1 MLIIFFK
8 IFKIILTKEFS
19 STLFSFVALSKLT
32 KPNMKKG
39 ILLILL
45 SFSLFTSCNSSKE
58 NKKDTYVTD
67 NYTKKE
73 ITITMRDGIKL
84 HTTIYSPKDTS
95 KEYPILM
102 QRTPYSSAPYGNQKM
117 KTKIGPNVHLMKEGN
132 IVVYQDVRGR
142 WMSEGVYD
150 NMRAYIPNK
159 TAEETDEVSD
169 TYDTIDWLVN
179 NVKNNNGNVGTWGIS
194 YPGHYATVSTIEAH
208 PALKAASPQ
217 ACIGDFFFDDFHHN
231 GAFLLSYFRAISL
244 FGTYKDTP
252 TDSAWYS
259 FPKME
264 SKDQYQFFLDKG
276 PLKNLNEYFQYE
288 KLDIKTAENKD
299 RIDDY
304 FWKEIVE
311 HPNYDSV
318 WQSKGIIQHLDKVP
332 SSVATMI
339 VGGWFDA
346 EDLYGPLETYKAIEK
361 NGKDNYNTLVFG
373 PWDHGKWAR
382 SGVEN
387 YVGNYYFGDSISLKF
402 QSEIETKFFN
412 HFLKGK
418 GDKKSGLPEAYVFDS
433 GKKEWKSY
441 DAWPPK
447 NVVKED
453 WFFSENQKLIYQD
466 QKIKSKTKPTKI
478 KFISDLK
485 RPVPY
490 SEDIKTVFTPRK
502 YMTDDQ
508 RFAARRPDVLVFET
522 KVLTEDFTLAG
533 DILAKLK
540 VATTGSAADWI
551 VKVIDVHPDNMEE
564 TNEKLQDHL
573 KMSNYHLM
581 VRSEVLRGRFR
592 NSFEFPEPFTPNKKT
607 DVNIKLQDVF
617 HTFKKGHKLQ
627 IQVQS
632 TWFPLIDLNPQ
643 TYVDNIYKADEKDFK
658 TQTHT
663 VFTDSSIEFS
673 VLK

>member
-1 MLIIFFK
+1 MNKQILLLVFSIFFA
-8 IFKIILTKEFS
+8 ISCTK
-19 STLFSFVALSKLT
+19 TT
-32 KPNMKKG
+32 KQE
-39 ILLILL
+39 
-45 SFSLFTSCNSSKE
+45 T
-58 NKKDTYVTD
+58 KKDTFVID
-67 NYTKKE
+67 NYSKKE
-73 ITITMRDGIKL
+73 VEITMRDGVKL
-84 HTTIYSPKDTS
+84 HTTIYSPKDKS
-95 KEYPILM
+95 KTYPILM
-102 QRTPYSSAPYGNQKM
+102 QRTPYSSRPYGSGM
-117 KTKIGPNVHLMKEGN
+117 KTKIGPNIHLMKEGN
-132 IVVYQDVRGR
+132 IIVYQDVRGR

-159 TAEETDEVSD
+159 KATESDEVSD
-169 TYDTIDWLVN
+169 TYDTIDWLV
-179 NVKNNNGNVGTWGIS
+179 KNIEDNNGNVGTWGIS

-259 FPKME
+259 FPKMN
-264 SKDQYQFFLDKG
+264 SQDQYQFFLDKG
-276 PLKNLNEYFQYE
+276 PLKNLNEYFQYD
-288 KLDIKTAENKD
+288 KIDIKTAENKN
-299 RIDDY
+299 RIDDF

-332 SSVATMI
+332 ATVATMI
-339 VGGWFDA
+339 VGGEFDA

-361 NGKDNYNTLVFG
+361 NGKENNNTLVFG
-373 PWDHGKWAR
+373 PWDHGKWASSR
-382 SGVEN
+382 AKN
-387 YVGNYYFGDSISLKF
+387 YVGNYYFGDSISIKF
-402 QSEIETKFFN
+402 QKEIETKFFN

-418 GDKKSGLPEAYVFDS
+418 GDKNSGLPEAYVFDS

-441 DAWPPK
+441 DSWPPK

-453 WFFSENQKLIYQD
+453 WFLSENSKLSILPPVHRSY
-466 QKIKSKTKPTKI
+466 IKPI
-478 KFISDLK
+478 NFISDVK

-522 KVLTEDFTLAG
+522 EVLTEDFTLAG

-551 VKVIDVHPDNMEE
+551 VKVIDVHPSDTKEKND
-564 TNEKLQDHL
+564 KLQDHL

-592 NSFEFPEPFTPNKKT
+592 NSFEKPEPFTPNKKT
-607 DVNIKLQDVF
+607 SVNIKLQDVF

-627 IQVQS
+627 VQVQS

-673 VLK
+673 VLN

>member
-1 MLIIFFK
+1 
-8 IFKIILTKEFS
+8 
-19 STLFSFVALSKLT
+19 
-32 KPNMKKG
+32 MKKF
-39 ILLILL
+39 ILLTFL
-45 SFSLFTSCNSSKE
+45 SFFLYTSCNSLEE
-58 NKKDTYVTD
+58 NKQDTYVAD
-67 NYTKKE
+67 NYTKQE
-73 ITITMRDGIKL
+73 VTIAMRDGTRL

-102 QRTPYSSAPYGNQKM
+102 QRTPYSSAPYGAEKM
-117 KTKIGPNVHLMKEGN
+117 KTKIGPNIHLMKEGN

-159 TAEETDEVSD
+159 TAKQADEVSD

-179 NVKNNNGNVGTWGIS
+179 NVKNNNGNLGTWGIS
-194 YPGHYATVSTIEAH
+194 YPGHYATVSVIEAH

-288 KLDIKTAENKD
+288 KLDVKTAENKD
-299 RIDDY
+299 RVDDY
-304 FWKEIVE
+304 FWKEIIE

-382 SGVEN
+382 AGVEN

-418 GDKKSGLPEAYVFDS
+418 GDKNSGLPEAYVFDS

-441 DAWPPK
+441 DAWPPE
-447 NVVKED
+447 NVVKEN
-453 WFFSENQKLIYQD
+453 WFLNRDQGLAQQHDGKL
-466 QKIKSKTKPTKI
+466 TREI
-478 KFISDLK
+478 KFTSDLK
-485 RPVPY
+485 HPVPY

-522 KVLTEDFTLAG
+522 EVLTDDFTLAG

-540 VATTGSAADWI
+540 VATTGSSADWI
-551 VKVIDVHPDNMEE
+551 VKVIDVHPDNLEE
-564 TNEKLQDHL
+564 TNDKLQDHL

-592 NSFEFPEPFTPNKKT
+592 NSFEHPEPFIPNKKT

-617 HTFKKGHKLQ
+617 HTFKKGHKMQ

-643 TYVDNIYKADEKDFK
+643 TYVENIYKADEKDFK
-658 TQTHT
+658 NQTHT

>member
-1 MLIIFFK
+1 
-8 IFKIILTKEFS
+8 
-19 STLFSFVALSKLT
+19 
-32 KPNMKKG
+32 MKRY
-39 ILLILL
+39 ILLTI
-45 SFSLFTSCNSSKE
+45 FYFFLFTSCDVASEKE
-58 NKKDTYVTD
+58 DTYVAN

-73 ITITMRDGIKL
+73 VNIVMRDGTKL
-84 HTTIYSPKDTS
+84 HTTIYRPKDYS
-95 KEYPILM
+95 KKYPILL
-102 QRTPYSSAPYGNQKM
+102 QRTPYSSKPYGEGM

-159 TAEETDEVSD
+159 TAKQSDEVSD
-169 TYDTIDWLVN
+169 TYDTIDWLVK
-179 NVKNNNGNVGTWGIS
+179 NVENNNGNVGTWGIS
-194 YPGHYATVSTIEAH
+194 YPGHYATVSAINAH

-252 TDSAWYS
+252 TDAAWYS
-259 FPKME
+259 FPE
-264 SKDQYQFFLDKG
+264 INSKDQYQFFLDKG
-276 PLKNLNEYFQYE
+276 PIKNLNKYFQYDALE
-288 KLDIKTAENKD
+288 TKTAKNKD
-299 RIDDY
+299 KIDDF
-304 FWKEIVE
+304 FWKEIIE
-311 HPNYDSV
+311 HPNYDAV
-318 WQSKGIIQHLDKVP
+318 WQSKGIIQHMDKVP

-346 EDLYGPLETYKAIEK
+346 EDLYGPLETYKGIEK

-373 PWDHGKWAR
+373 PWDHGKWAS
-382 SGVEN
+382 SGVRN
-387 YVGNYYFGDSISLKF
+387 AVGNYYFGDSISLKF
-402 QSEIETKFFN
+402 QTDIETKFFN

-418 GDKKSGLPEAYVFDS
+418 GDKNSGLPEAYVFDS

-447 NVVKED
+447 NVVKQD
-453 WFFSENQKLIYQD
+453 WILSEEQELKYRDPNIETKR
-466 QKIKSKTKPTKI
+466 KINAIP
-478 KFISDLK
+478 FISDIK
-485 RPVPY
+485 KPVPY
-490 SEDIKTVFTPRK
+490 SEDIKMVFTPRK

-522 KVLTEDFTLAG
+522 DILTEDFTLAG

-540 VATTGSAADWI
+540 VATTGTAADWI
-551 VKVIDVHPDNMEE
+551 VKVIDVHPADAEE
-564 TNEKLQDHL
+564 NNDKLQDHL

-592 NSFEFPEPFTPNKKT
+592 NSFEFPKPFVANKKT

-643 TYVDNIYKADEKDFK
+643 TYVDNIYKANEKDFK

>member
-1 MLIIFFK
+1 
-8 IFKIILTKEFS
+8 
-19 STLFSFVALSKLT
+19 
-32 KPNMKKG
+32 MKKF
-39 ILLILL
+39 ILLTVL
-45 SFSLFTSCNSSKE
+45 SFFLYTSCDFSKE
-58 NKKDTYVTD
+58 NKEESYVVD
-67 NYTKKE
+67 NYTKQE
-73 ITITMRDGIKL
+73 VTIAMRDGSKL

-95 KEYPILM
+95 KKYPILM
-102 QRTPYSSAPYGNQKM
+102 QRTPYSSAPYGNEKM
-117 KTKIGPNVHLMKEGN
+117 KTKIGPNIHLMKEGN
-132 IVVYQDVRGR
+132 IIVYQDVRGR
-142 WMSEGVYD
+142 WMSEGIYD

-159 TAEETDEVSD
+159 TAKEADEVSD

-179 NVKNNNGNVGTWGIS
+179 NVKNNNGNLGTWGIS

-276 PLKNLNEYFQYE
+276 PLKNLNEYFQYD
-288 KLDIKTAENKD
+288 KLDVKTAENKD

-361 NGKDNYNTLVFG
+361 NGKNNYNTLVFG

-382 SGVEN
+382 AGVEN

-418 GDKKSGLPEAYVFDS
+418 GDENSGLPEAYVFDS

-441 DAWPPK
+441 NAWPPE
-447 NVVKED
+447 NVVKEN
-453 WFFSENQKLIYQD
+453 WFLSEDNHLSILPPVHSKY
-466 QKIKSKTKPTKI
+466 IKPI
-478 KFISDLK
+478 NFISDLK
-485 RPVPY
+485 HPVPY

-522 KVLTEDFTLAG
+522 DVLSENYTLAG

-540 VATTGSAADWI
+540 VATTGSSADWI
-551 VKVIDVHPDNMEE
+551 VKVIDVHPDNLEE
-564 TNEKLQDHL
+564 TNDKLQDHL

-592 NSFEFPEPFTPNKKT
+592 NSFEHPEPFIPNKKT
-607 DVNIKLQDVF
+607 EVNIKLQDVF
-617 HTFKKGHKLQ
+617 HTFKKGHKMQ

-658 TQTHT
+658 NQTHT

-673 VLK
+673 TLK